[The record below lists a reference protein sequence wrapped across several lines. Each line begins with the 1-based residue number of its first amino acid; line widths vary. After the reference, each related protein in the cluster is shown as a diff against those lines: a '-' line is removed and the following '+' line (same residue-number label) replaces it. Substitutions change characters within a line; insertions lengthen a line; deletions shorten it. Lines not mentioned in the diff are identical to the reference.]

1 MESTWAGDV
10 ESAFFSSERFDRQR
24 KINLAEWK
32 FNGKTSKEGYY
43 IMGVD
48 VGRLDCSTEVV
59 IIKVTP
65 GAGDIPKKKVV
76 NIFSFNEEHFGLQ
89 ALQLKR
95 LFNLYKCRIAVIDGN
110 GLTTN

>member
-1 MESTWAGDV
+1 
-10 ESAFFSSERFDRQR
+10 
-24 KINLAEWK
+24 
-32 FNGKTSKEGYY
+32 
-43 IMGVD
+43 MGVD